1 MQSGLL
7 HNISQSGGSGPS
19 RVSVVRAMQR
29 LEQYVQ
35 SSWFVFNPLFRVVC
49 VEIWTSLICLWNGT
63 FCVPA
68 GSAPPCWDRK
78 QMWNPKRTQSPEA
91 FHRCVNW
98 LQCWNLPNHFYGNNF
113 SQFFSDPFLLLE
125 KAISETLPKR
135 FPYGRVLFPWLLH
148 CFSPTCTCIHVRRDC
163 LEVGINN
170 EGYFGYPRF
179 ERKHGFHPVWAFQFS
194 LACCLFLCRPLRAF
208 AGFLL
213 LWCLTDTD
221 GRSVSFL
228 HASFG
233 RTTKRWCFSQRK
245 NVTNLQMW
253 SSVSLSEK
261 PLLGFHLFCTQ
272 SLFRSNQEHWAQYFH
287 FALGAFRGLW
297 KGLEKQFLNNW
308 SRSHL
313 VWDNWLFCMDICPLA
328 QGTISLRLTNSDTRL
343 FCSARWSW
351 LSCIS
356 CSFLGSGMY
365 VPTRSGS

>member
-1 MQSGLL
+1 MAPFVCLL
-7 HNISQSGGSGPS
+7 ADVETDVESKKDSVTWGFSQMCQLVAMLKSSQSFLWEQLF
-19 RVSVVRAMQR
+19 SV
-29 LEQYVQ
+29 LLW
-35 SSWFVFNPLFRVVC
+35 SFPPL
-49 VEIWTSLICLWNGT
+49 G
-63 FCVPA
+63 
-68 GSAPPCWDRK
+68 
-78 QMWNPKRTQSPEA
+78 
-91 FHRCVNW
+91 
-98 LQCWNLPNHFYGNNF
+98 
-113 SQFFSDPFLLLE
+113 

-179 ERKHGFHPVWAFQFS
+179 ERKHGFHPLWAFQFS

-343 FCSARWSW
+343 FCSARWSL